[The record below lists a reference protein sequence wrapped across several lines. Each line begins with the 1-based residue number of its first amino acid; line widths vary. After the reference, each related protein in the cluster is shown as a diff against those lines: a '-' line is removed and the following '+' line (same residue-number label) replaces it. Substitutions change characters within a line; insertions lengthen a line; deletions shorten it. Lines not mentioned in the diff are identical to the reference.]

1 MMKISYHVNA
11 RLKEKNK
18 GKQLPIYGVSTGK
31 KTRKYNSN
39 IKRLK

>member
-1 MMKISYHVNA
+1 MIIAYHVNA

-18 GKQLPIYGVSTGK
+18 CKQLPIYGVSKGR

-39 IKRLK
+39 KKLLK